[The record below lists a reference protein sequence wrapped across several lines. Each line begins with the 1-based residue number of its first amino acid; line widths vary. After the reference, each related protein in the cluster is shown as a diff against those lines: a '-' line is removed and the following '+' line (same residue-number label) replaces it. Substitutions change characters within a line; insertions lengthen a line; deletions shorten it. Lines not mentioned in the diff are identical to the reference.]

1 MYLFSGATCKMTY
14 STADPMALRSPSCA
28 KASIRTKRAAKKTK
42 VAHSTLAK
50 TDSTSDLS
58 DITSNDIAPKR
69 ATQPRLKFKLGIFC
83 RKNNSTTMTRTTA
96 ALTSKSLLVIL
107 QDSSSEWME
116 ELWLSPEFSKYFLFS
131 DKMCSYSSLN
141 SSIFAPIISFTE
153 KKEEYD
159 LKCEAFLFVPI

>member
-58 DITSNDIAPKR
+58 DNTSNDIAPKR

-83 RKNNSTTMTRTTA
+83 RKNNSTTITRTTT

-116 ELWLSPEFSKYFLFS
+116 ELWLSPEFSKYFLWRIVSQKFYVS
-131 DKMCSYSSLN
+131 TSAPFCITKRCPYFIKHVVNLKLN
-141 SSIFAPIISFTE
+141 
-153 KKEEYD
+153 
-159 LKCEAFLFVPI
+159 